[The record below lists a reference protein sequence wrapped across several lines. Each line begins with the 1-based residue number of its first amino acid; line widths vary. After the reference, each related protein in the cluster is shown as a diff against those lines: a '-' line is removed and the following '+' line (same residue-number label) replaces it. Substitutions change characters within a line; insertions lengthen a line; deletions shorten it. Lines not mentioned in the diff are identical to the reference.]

1 MTRTYVVEIQPHV
14 FVEVP
19 VETHRLHIW
28 NRFCYTAGMVR
39 MTLVLVASQPRAD
52 HLVQALRS
60 LMVRTR
66 IDPAC
71 LTCSVWL
78 DMDSTVRYVEEWAT
92 EADMER
98 RVRSDIFTWLL
109 AVMEG
114 AEEPPEIRFDFHAL
128 SRGLDY
134 VREIRQLPHSQ

>member
-1 MTRTYVVEIQPHV
+1 MMRTRT
-14 FVEVP
+14 
-19 VETHRLHIW
+19 
-28 NRFCYTAGMVR
+28 
-39 MTLVLVASQPRAD
+39 
-52 HLVQALRS
+52 
-60 LMVRTR
+60 
-66 IDPAC
+66 DPAC

-78 DMDSTVRYVEEWAT
+78 DLDSSVRYIEEWAT

-114 AEEPPEIRFDFHAL
+114 AEEQPEIRFDFHAL

>member
-1 MTRTYVVEIQPHV
+1 
-14 FVEVP
+14 
-19 VETHRLHIW
+19 
-28 NRFCYTAGMVR
+28 MVR

-60 LMVRTR
+60 LMMRTR
-66 IDPAC
+66 TDPAC

-78 DMDSTVRYVEEWAT
+78 DLDSSVRYVEEWAT

-134 VREIRQLPHSQ
+134 VRELRQLPHSQ